1 MYFECVNILVILA
14 FCFYSSIHD
23 ILGFDVGK
31 FITMVARHAVMF
43 TIATFSGKFDISYEF
58 NVVAVVAYVFTW
70 YSIFEYIRFK
80 DINVM
85 EYENVESIAVM
96 LFSHSVMFFTGSF
109 SIMEG
114 TVIAI
119 ACGLVLMERMDMYKL
134 RQHRKL
140 TTQLEKDNALKRRLN
155 KPITTDE
162 ARDQKIVEELLGLH
176 TSSDT
181 MYVSNGSIGN
191 LNDIEKLADP
201 VI

>member
-31 FITMVARHAVMF
+31 FITMVVRHAVMF

-58 NVVAVVAYVFTW
+58 NVVTVITYAFTW
-70 YSIFEYIRFK
+70 YSFFEYIEFGGLK
-80 DINVM
+80 AMD
-85 EYENVESIAVM
+85 YDNVEAMAVM
-96 LFSHSVMFFTGSF
+96 TFSHLVMFYIGSL

-114 TVIAI
+114 TFIAI
-119 ACGLVLMERMDMYKL
+119 VCGADLIDIIESHKLQKFRELVTK
-134 RQHRKL
+134 H
-140 TTQLEKDNALKRRLN
+140 EKDNALKRRLN
-155 KPITTDE
+155 KPIAADE
-162 ARDQKIVEELLGLH
+162 ARDQKTLH
-176 TSSDT
+176 TSSDI
-181 MYVSNGSIGN
+181 MYVSSGSIGN